1 MGEIEKAVLIWMSE
15 GETGLSSMS
24 LARETAGLPH
34 PTKGSFGGIWAPS
47 DPADLRRCRLLIE
60 AVPEARQAV
69 DRLAEKHDGWRG
81 LAADWNEINRLYDEE
96 AATGWKND
104 AHPTYRAMK
113 KALSQ

>member
-34 PTKGSFGGIWAPS
+34 PDRGAWGAISAPS

-69 DRLAEKHDGWRG
+69 DSLALKHQGWRG
-81 LAADWNEINRLYDEE
+81 LAAAWDEINRLYEEE
-96 AATGWKND
+96 AAGGWQNK
-104 AHPTYRAMK
+104 AHPTYSAMK
-113 KALSQ
+113 EALGQ